1 MSLQDFL
8 KAAKQGQTV
17 WFLASGFMVRG
28 TFLKVDPAFELVTLN
43 QVAIFQGP
51 QATGSVATLTVMV
64 RAIQAWG

>member
-8 KAAKQGQTV
+8 KVAKQGQTV

-28 TFLKVDPAFELVTLN
+28 AFLKFDPGLEFVTLN

-51 QATGSVATLTVMV
+51 QATGSVATLSVKV
-64 RAIQAWG
+64 NAIQAWG

>member
-1 MSLQDFL
+1 MSFQDFL

-28 TFLKVDPAFELVTLN
+28 AFLKVDPSFEFVTLS

-51 QATGSVATLTVMV
+51 QATGSVATLTIAVN
-64 RAIQAWG
+64 AIHAWG